1 MQRTVSGAA
10 DPYAQLSRK
19 VAQQAAVA
27 ELGRSA
33 LTGTPLP
40 ALFDQAVRAVHESL
54 GTELVSILQLD
65 ETQQMLT
72 CRTNVGWSPDMITPV
87 PLSASSQV
95 GRTFLAGDAVTIP
108 DLAVEETFVGTRH
121 LLEHGI
127 RSAAT
132 VAISADDRPVG
143 VLAAHS
149 RRPREFTDDDTLFL
163 HGIANVLAAA
173 VARDA
178 ADSARRASEERLS
191 LLAEASRA
199 LTGSL
204 DVGETLAAFARQLVP
219 RLADRCVVHLEEAGR
234 LVPVAAVP
242 AEAAG
247 SAALPTDVVQ
257 TGRPE
262 LRADEIRV
270 PLTARGAVLGVVS
283 LVSTTA
289 ARRYGEPDLALA
301 RELAHRAGA
310 AVENARLHDLE
321 QRARRRAE
329 RLQRVTSLLADALT
343 SQQVVDV
350 VLGEGIDASGARA
363 GLVALVDEGGETISI
378 AAARGY
384 PDGTLEGWHT
394 FPVGDELPV
403 SVVVR
408 TGEAAFCRTVEER
421 NERFPPMAVLRDSAH
436 AFAALPLQGRA
447 APFGGL
453 ALTFDGDREFPHE
466 EQAFLCALA
475 SQCAQALE
483 RARLHEEQEA
493 RANAAFVLAHV
504 VDGVLQ
510 LDEAGRIR
518 FWNQAA
524 ERITGVAA
532 RDALGAPIASV
543 LEGWDEAAASIVTS
557 AAPGEATVREALPF
571 GIGGRELWLAVAGIR
586 LGHGGVYAFR
596 DLSGERALEQARRD
610 FLATASHELRTPL
623 AAVYG
628 AAETLSSRG
637 DALDPGTV
645 EVLLETIVHEGKRL
659 ARIIDDMLLAN
670 RLDVGAVEISMSR
683 CDGAALAREIVALA
697 APRSRGIVALRLETE
712 QGVPPIVCD
721 ADRLRQV
728 LINLVDN
735 AIKYSP
741 QGGDVR
747 LSLTHVVGRVRFSVH
762 DQGLGIPAA
771 ELDRVFEKFYRLDPS
786 LTNGVGGT
794 GLGLYI
800 SRELVTRMGGTI
812 GVESAPGRGSTF
824 TVELPSA

>member
-1 MQRTVSGAA
+1 MRRTTELGRHESTSEAV
-10 DPYAQLSRK
+10 DPYEQLSRK
-19 VAQQAAVA
+19 VGQQAAVA

-40 ALFDQAVRAVHESL
+40 TLFDQAVRAVHESL

-65 ETQQMLT
+65 ESQEMLT
-72 CRTNVGWSPDMITPV
+72 CRTNVGWSQEMITPV

-95 GRTFLAGDAVTIP
+95 AHTFLADGAITIP
-108 DLAVEETFVGTRH
+108 DLEAEETYVGTRH

-149 RRPREFTDDDTLFL
+149 RRAREFTDDDTLFL
-163 HGIANVLAAA
+163 RGIANVLAAA

-178 ADSARRASEERLS
+178 ADSARRASEERLG

-199 LTGSL
+199 LVGSL
-204 DVGETLAAFARQLVP
+204 DVGETLAAFARHVVP

-247 SAALPTDVVQ
+247 SEPPTDVLR

-262 LRADEIRV
+262 LREDAIRV

-283 LVSTTA
+283 LVSTA
-289 ARRYGEPDLALA
+289 ARRYGEPDLELA
-301 RELAHRAGA
+301 RELAHRAGM

-321 QRARRRAE
+321 QRAWRRAE

-363 GLVALVDEGGETISI
+363 GLVALVDQSGETISI

-384 PDGTLEGWHT
+384 PDGTLDGWGT
-394 FPVGDELPV
+394 FPVAEELPV

-453 ALTFDGDREFPHE
+453 ALTFDGDREFPQE
-466 EQAFLCALA
+466 EQDFLCALA

-510 LDEAGRIR
+510 LDETGRIR

-524 ERITGVAA
+524 ERITGVPA
-532 RDALGAPIASV
+532 REALGAPIASV
-543 LEGWDEAAASIVTS
+543 LEGWDEAAASIVTP
-557 AAPGEATVREALPF
+557 ATPGEATVREALPF
-571 GIGGRELWLAVAGIR
+571 GVGGRELWLAVAGIR

-596 DLSGERALEQARRD
+596 DLAGERALEQARRD

-628 AAETLSSRG
+628 AAETLSGRA
-637 DALDPGTV
+637 DTLDSTTV
-645 EVLLETIVHEGKRL
+645 EALLETIVHEGKRL
-659 ARIIDDMLLAN
+659 ARIVDDMLLAN
-670 RLDVGAVEISMSR
+670 RLDVGSVEISMSR

-712 QGVPPIVCD
+712 EGVPAIVCD

-747 LSLTHVVGRVRFSVH
+747 LTLTHSDGRVRFSVR

-771 ELDRVFEKFYRLDPS
+771 ELDRVFEKFYR
-786 LTNGVGGT
+786 
-794 GLGLYI
+794 
-800 SRELVTRMGGTI
+800 
-812 GVESAPGRGSTF
+812 
-824 TVELPSA
+824 